1 MAIGIL
7 VALLIRFPALPEL
20 TDGLANT
27 NPQADMLPIFPIMFV
42 SIACGAIS
50 GFHATQSPLMAR
62 CIRTERHARPVFFGA
77 MITEEIIAL
86 IWAAAATYFFQEN
99 GMGENNAAIVVDSIT
114 KEWCSNR
121 NWWKTVLCKAGR
133 SA

>member
-1 MAIGIL
+1 METLDEPLVTFWIGIIFIYYILATLLPVDKIIGKVYPLFAFALIFMAIGIL

-62 CIRTERHARPVFFGA
+62 CIRTERYARLVFFGA
-77 MITEEIIAL
+77 MKI
-86 IWAAAATYFFQEN
+86 
-99 GMGENNAAIVVDSIT
+99 
-114 KEWCSNR
+114 
-121 NWWKTVLCKAGR
+121 GR
-133 SA
+133 AHV